1 MKGLR
6 RNDDAMKT
14 NAGIKNL
21 KIINMKIIDLS
32 VTLGE
37 DLKDILPAKIRYE
50 GHKEGCETVAKM
62 VGVQPSDFEDGM
74 ALAAEFV
81 NITTHSGTHVDA
93 PWHYAPTCEG
103 KPSRTIDQ
111 MPLEWFFNDGV
122 VLDFS
127 KKTAGYAFTSED
139 IKAELKRI
147 NYTLKPYDIVLIRSD
162 TDKKIYDD
170 DFMVSGVGSSAEATH
185 WLIDQGIKVMGTD
198 AWGWDI
204 PMKYQLAAFKA
215 DPKPGI
221 LFAAHM
227 VGKHKEYCQ
236 IEKMANLDQ
245 LPPYGF
251 KVSCFPAKIKGGSG
265 GWTRAVAILEDA
277 PNP

>member
-1 MKGLR
+1 
-6 RNDDAMKT
+6 
-14 NAGIKNL
+14 
-21 KIINMKIIDLS
+21 MKIVDLS

-37 DLKDILPAKIRYE
+37 DLKDILPVSIRYE

-74 ALAAEFV
+74 ALAAEFMSV
-81 NITTHSGTHVDA
+81 TTHSGTHVDA
-93 PWHYAPTCEG
+93 PWHYAPTCGG

-111 MPLEWFFNDGV
+111 MPLEWFYNDGV

-127 KKTAGYAFTSED
+127 GKPAGYAFTSAD
-139 IKAELKRI
+139 IQQELKRI
-147 NYTLKPYDIVLIRSD
+147 NYTLKPLDIVLVRSD

-170 DFMVSGVGSSAEATH
+170 DFMISGVGSSAEATH

-204 PMKYQLAAFKA
+204 PMKYQLAQFKA
-215 DPKPGI
+215 HPKPGI

-227 VGKHKEYCQ
+227 VGKQKEYCQ

-245 LPPYGF
+245 LPPFGF
-251 KVSCFPAKIKGGSG
+251 KVSCFPAKIKRGSG
-265 GWTRAVAILEDA
+265 GWTRAVAIF
-277 PNP
+277 P

>member
-1 MKGLR
+1 
-6 RNDDAMKT
+6 
-14 NAGIKNL
+14 
-21 KIINMKIIDLS
+21 MKIIDLS

-37 DLKDILPAKIRYE
+37 DLKDILPVTIRYE

-74 ALAAEFV
+74 ALAAEFMSV
-81 NITTHSGTHVDA
+81 TTHSGTHVDA

-127 KKTAGYAFTSED
+127 RKPAGYAFTPED
-139 IKAELKRI
+139 IQQELKRI
-147 NYTLKPYDIVLIRSD
+147 NYTLKPFDIVLVRSD

-170 DFMVSGVGSSAEATH
+170 DFMISGVGSSAAATH

-227 VGKHKEYCQ
+227 VGKQ
-236 IEKMANLDQ
+236 N
-245 LPPYGF
+245 
-251 KVSCFPAKIKGGSG
+251 KIS
-265 GWTRAVAILEDA
+265 RIYPL
-277 PNP
+277 